1 MKSAREARGLMTSSV
16 HIYASN
22 QKRPVSRQGVIRV
35 IGQICSPSK
44 SSDAVVP
51 SGSSAQ
57 QDSSA
62 KSASLDD
69 NLIALSQN
77 FRAKLLEWI
86 KQIGKHGIE
95 SYDEKTEA
103 GRALHTLRMEWGNS
117 LAALRSSTPRTV
129 AGANEKLSAAK
140 VFLTFSCEADGS
152 AIELL
157 ALATRELDH
166 VSDGH
171 RTSDPALPSRRSNA
185 QGRFWWLGRLT
196 RRA

>member
-1 MKSAREARGLMTSSV
+1 VNGHQCSLAESA
-16 HIYASN
+16 
-22 QKRPVSRQGVIRV
+22 
-35 IGQICSPSK
+35 
-44 SSDAVVP
+44 DATVP
-51 SGSSAQ
+51 SGSPTQ
-57 QDSSA
+57 QESSA
-62 KSASLDD
+62 KPASLDD
-69 NLIALSQN
+69 DLIALSQN
-77 FRAKLLEWI
+77 FRVKLLEWI
-86 KQIGKHGIE
+86 AQIGRHGIE

-103 GRALHTLRMEWGNS
+103 GRALLALRVEWGNS

-166 VSDGH
+166 VSDGN
-171 RTSDPALPSRRSNA
+171 RSSDRAQLSRRANA
-185 QGRFWWLGRLT
+185 QGRFWWLGRLK